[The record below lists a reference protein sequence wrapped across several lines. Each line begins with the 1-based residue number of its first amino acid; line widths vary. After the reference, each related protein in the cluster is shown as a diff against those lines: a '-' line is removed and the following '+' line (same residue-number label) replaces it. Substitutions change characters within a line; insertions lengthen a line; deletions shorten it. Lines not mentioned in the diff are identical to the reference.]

1 MFTPLPC
8 TAAHHTPGPSAIEIA
23 DGFPLARS
31 AGDPPNLVP
40 SWPKAMPGA
49 ARWRGT
55 GWRRTLF
62 SPHSGGLTSQAGS
75 APTKLLRRCASRAP
89 RMVVRGGCPIG
100 GVCHLP
106 PFAWVP
112 SRRLARACT
121 AAAIGPVD
129 VRRSSRARRRL
140 MPRCTRKRDDGG
152 VWWPDLVPAAI
163 AAASGCA
170 STPPPP

>member
-75 APTKLLRRCASRAP
+75 APTKLLRRCASWAP

-106 PFAWVP
+106 LCLGAVETVG
-112 SRRLARACT
+112 ARVHRGRDWPCGRPAIVART
-121 AAAIGPVD
+121 ATAHAAMHEE
-129 VRRSSRARRRL
+129 ARRR
-140 MPRCTRKRDDGG
+140 RC
-152 VWWPDLVPAAI
+152 LVA
-163 AAASGCA
+163 
-170 STPPPP
+170 